1 MATQGEK
8 RVAVII
14 PCFNEAKT
22 IEDVVEDF
30 KRELPGSK
38 IYVYDNNSTDDTAK
52 IAKKAG
58 AIVAHEPI
66 QGKGNVMR
74 RMFREVEADYYILV
88 DGDSTYFAKDA
99 PKLLAELDKGYDMA
113 IGDRLSSSYF
123 VENKR
128 AFHDFGNILVRK
140 LVNDLYNGKI
150 TDIMTGYRAFNRDFV
165 KTFPILSKGFEVET
179 EMTIHALDKNM
190 ATSNVTV
197 EYRDRPKGS
206 KSKLNTIP
214 DGLRVLKTIAML
226 FKYYKPFAFFG
237 WISIINLLLSLI
249 FIVPVLIEYFS
260 TGLVPRMPS
269 FVTGLI
275 LIIISVLSFVCGL
288 ILDNV
293 ARSNRQN
300 FELMRNSM
308 HKE

>member
-8 RVAVII
+8 RVAVLI

-22 IEDVVEDF
+22 IEGVVEDF

-58 AIVAHEPI
+58 AIVAREPI

-123 VENKR
+123 AENKR

-140 LVNDLYNGKI
+140 LVNNLYKGKI

-190 ATSNVTV
+190 ATSNVTI

-206 KSKLNTIP
+206 KSKLSTIP

-237 WISIINLLLSLI
+237 WISVINLLLSLI
-249 FIVPVLIEYFS
+249 FIIPVLIEYFS